1 MWGMARSDPSSV
13 SGVHLEKGLVRR
25 VWHFAQPYR
34 LRTGWF
40 LAVIVVEALLG
51 LVTPLL
57 IRTIVDDALPQGSG
71 GTADT
76 TLLTWCAIAMASAA
90 VAVAGFGLIER
101 WLSST
106 IGEGLIYDL
115 RSALF
120 DHVQRMPVAFFTRTQ
135 TGALISR
142 LNNDVIGAQRAVTQT
157 LGSVVS
163 NVIVLGT
170 TLTAMALLEWRLTL
184 LSLILLPIFI
194 LPAKAVGR
202 RLAAITRE
210 SFDLNASMNTTMTER
225 FNVSGAT
232 LVKLFG
238 RADDEREGFSSTGPP
253 GCATSGCA
261 RPCTAARS

>member
-1 MWGMARSDPSSV
+1 MMWGMARTDASAV
-13 SGVHLEKGLVRR
+13 SGAHLDKGLVRR
-25 VWHFAQPYR
+25 VWRFAQPYR
-34 LRTGWF
+34 ARTAWF
-40 LAVIVVEALLG
+40 LAVIVVEAVLG
-51 LVTPLL
+51 LATPLL
-57 IRTIVDDALPQGSG
+57 IRTIIDDALPQTSG

-76 TLLTWCAIAMASAA
+76 GLLTICALGMAAAA
-90 VAVAGFGLIER
+90 VAIAAFGLVER

-106 IGEGLIYDL
+106 IGEGLIFDL
-115 RSALF
+115 RAALF

-170 TLTAMALLEWRLTL
+170 TLTAMFFLEWRLTL
-184 LSLILLPIFI
+184 LALILLPIFV

-202 RLAAITRE
+202 RLATITRE

-225 FNVSGAT
+225 FNVSGAM

-238 RADDEREGFSSTGPP
+238 RPAP
-253 GCATSGCA
+253 
-261 RPCTAARS
+261 